1 MDELTFEQA
10 LARLE
15 EIVRQME
22 EGEVA
27 LEQSLSLFEE
37 GVSLSKHCASRLHKA
52 EQRVVTLLQ
61 DADGTLRDESY
72 ETAEIL
78 GPAMRD
84 DGDD

>member
-37 GVSLSKHCASRLHKA
+37 GVSMSKLCANKLQQA
-52 EQRVVTLLQ
+52 EQRVVKLIA
-61 DADGTLRDESY
+61 DADGTLHDESY
-72 ETAEIL
+72 ETSEIL

-84 DGDD
+84 DGD